1 MFKTFAF
8 AATALTLAAGSA
20 FAAPSDDARTH
31 FQAIAS
37 GDTQIVMRAYAD
49 QAQLN
54 WVGGPLDGTYATT
67 DAIRGTWEKF
77 GKAVGPLKLTIGSIE
92 ESANPKG
99 STVSANVV
107 FEGKMP
113 IKVRYVLTYREGTIC
128 ESASGETMRAI
139 GARSPR
145 APMPSRILMMFGYV
159 RDSAPSAAWPGSE
172 ARPAAAARAACIS
185 TAENLESGCR
195 MGNSWG
201 DGMESPSCCSLTC
214 RCPL

>member
-77 GKAVGPLKLTIGSIE
+77 GKAVGPL
-92 ESANPKG
+92 PKKPRP
-99 STVSANVV
+99 SLYRS
-107 FEGKMP
+107 
-113 IKVRYVLTYREGTIC
+113 VRYLVKKKLKELG
-128 ESASGETMRAI
+128 
-139 GARSPR
+139 
-145 APMPSRILMMFGYV
+145 
-159 RDSAPSAAWPGSE
+159 
-172 ARPAAAARAACIS
+172 
-185 TAENLESGCR
+185 
-195 MGNSWG
+195 
-201 DGMESPSCCSLTC
+201 
-214 RCPL
+214 